1 MMGKIFIFTQGLIMH
16 MIRSYLGRHART
28 PIVNEKHSTLFSFDV
43 PSMPENQSFTIVT
56 SDLFKV
62 YCLNKEFRKVIAKT
76 AYGVNVNT

>member
-1 MMGKIFIFTQGLIMH
+1 MH

-62 YCLNKEFRKVIAKT
+62 Y
-76 AYGVNVNT
+76 